1 MQGIITKGIS
11 GFYYVKTQDDMYECK
26 ALGKFRHDELTPL
39 VGDNVEITLDDK
51 RGRIEKIYP
60 RSNALIR
67 PSVANVS
74 QVFIVFTIK
83 NPDINY
89 ELLNKFLVISEYN
102 NLKITVCINKIDLL
116 EDYTK
121 SKIVDMLIGTNYN
134 IIFLNAKEGIGIDA
148 LRQRLDRNITVFCGP
163 SGVGKSTILNKLFN
177 EEKMETGLL
186 SEKVNRGKH
195 TTRHS
200 ELIEIDGGFIVDTPG
215 FTSLDLDFLDRDE
228 IQLFF
233 PEFDAYIN
241 NCKYT
246 GCLHHKEPNCAI
258 KDAVAA
264 GSISTERYDFYISCL
279 ENTFKYNYPR
289 RYKK

>member
-11 GFYYVKTQDDMYECK
+11 GFYYVKTQEDMYECK

-39 VGDNVEITLDDK
+39 VGDNVEITLDNK

-102 NLKITVCINKIDLL
+102 SLKITICINKIDLL

-121 SKIVDMLIGTNYN
+121 NKINDMLIGTDYN
-134 IIFLNAKEGIGIDA
+134 IIFLNAKEGIGIDT
-148 LRQRLDRNITVFCGP
+148 LRQRLDSNITVFCGP
-163 SGVGKSTILNKLFN
+163 SGVGKSTILNKLIN

-200 ELIEIDGGFIVDTPG
+200 ELIEINGGFIVDTPG

-228 IQLFF
+228 IQLYF
-233 PEFDAYIN
+233 PEFEDYIN
-241 NCKYT
+241 NCKFT

-264 GSISTERYDFYISCL
+264 GKISTERYDFYLSCL

>member
-11 GFYYVKTQDDMYECK
+11 GFYYVKTQEAMYECK

-102 NLKITVCINKIDLL
+102 NLKITICINKIDLL

-121 SKIVDMLIGTNYN
+121 NKINDMLIGTDYN
-134 IIFLNAKEGIGIDA
+134 IIFLNAKEGIGVET
-148 LRQRLDRNITVFCGP
+148 LRERLDSNITVFCGP
-163 SGVGKSTILNKLFN
+163 SGVGKSTILNKLIN

-200 ELIEIDGGFIVDTPG
+200 ELIEINGGFIVDTPG

-228 IQLFF
+228 IQLYF
-233 PEFDAYIN
+233 PEFEEYIN
-241 NCKYT
+241 NCKFT

-264 GSISTERYDFYISCL
+264 GKISTKRYDFYLSCL